1 MANPKFSNLS
11 IRTQLILLAV
21 LLTLPAL
28 GIILYSGL
36 EDRSAD
42 YQHAVIESQRL
53 ADGLAA
59 QQEMLT
65 SDAKLLGT
73 LLAGLPEVKNRD
85 LDNLQAILAEIHKQS
100 PQYINILVT
109 DADGQVWA
117 SAVPA
122 DKYGSVADR
131 RYFKSAQQ
139 TKRFSSGEFVIS
151 RSMNKTTIHMAYP
164 LLDQKEFNGAIILAF
179 DLDVMRTILEQAQ
192 SPHDANYVFVD
203 HNGIIVNRGKD
214 PATLIGKPIP
224 PDTLKY
230 MEDGPDKE
238 SFEFLRRD
246 GDNRITTYRK
256 LWLPGEQKPYM
267 YVRAGISKKEVLAM
281 SKRALVVNVST
292 FLLFVLLSLLVAF
305 VVGKRSIVD
314 RITMLKRASQRL
326 ASGELDIRVSSQIS
340 GGELGSLA
348 ETFDLMAQKLG
359 EREKNLLEANRELEA
374 FSYSLSHDLRS
385 YLTRITLAGES
396 LQEFDGE
403 HLSHEGRHC
412 QQAILDTCQGMDDLI
427 ATMLT
432 LAQISR
438 QELQLEEIDLSSLA
452 EKICSELAMTNPG
465 RTLRFNISPGL
476 QVTGDA
482 DLLQVALENL
492 LGNACKYTEGKG
504 EAHISLSSR
513 LQDGHLTF
521 VVADNGTGF
530 DMAEAEKLFRPFQRL
545 SSASSFHGFGIGL
558 TTVERIIKRHGGEI
572 WAEAVPG
579 EGATFYFTI
588 S

>member
-36 EDRSAD
+36 ESRSDD
-42 YQHAVIESQRL
+42 YQQAVIESQAL
-53 ADGLAA
+53 ADGLAT
-59 QQEMLT
+59 QQEILT
-65 SDAKLLGT
+65 NETKLLCI

-85 LDNLQAILAEIHKQS
+85 VDNLNAIIAEIHKQS
-100 PQYINILVT
+100 PQYINIRVA
-109 DADGQVWA
+109 DAEGLVWA

-122 DKYGSVADR
+122 NKYESVNDR
-131 RYFKSAQQ
+131 RFFKSVQQ
-139 TKRFSSGEFVIS
+139 TKRFSSGEFVVSGQLI
-151 RSMNKTTIHMAYP
+151 KPTIHMAYP
-164 LLDQKEFNGAIILAF
+164 LLDHDEFNGAIILGF
-179 DLDVMRTILEQAQ
+179 DLDVMRTILEHAQ
-192 SPHDANYVFVD
+192 LPHDANYVFVD

-224 PDTLKY
+224 EDSLKY
-230 MEDGPDKE
+230 MEGGPDKE

-246 GDNRITTYRK
+246 GDTRITTYRK
-256 LWLPGEQKPYM
+256 LWLPGEKKPYM
-267 YVRAGISKKEVLAM
+267 YVRAGISKKEVLAI
-281 SKRALVVNVST
+281 SSRALVVNVST
-292 FLLFVLLSLLVAF
+292 FLLFVVLSFLIAF
-305 VVGKRSIVD
+305 FVGKRSIVD
-314 RITMLKRASQRL
+314 RITILKGASKRL
-326 ASGELDIRVSSQIS
+326 AIGDLDVRISNQIS
-340 GGELGSLA
+340 GGELGGLA
-348 ETFDLMAQKLG
+348 ETFDLMAH
-359 EREKNLLEANRELEA
+359 EIENREKNLQEANRELEA

-385 YLTRITLAGES
+385 YLTRITLAGEA
-396 LQEFDGE
+396 LQELDGE
-403 HLSHEGRHC
+403 HLSPDGRHC
-412 QQAILDTCQGMDDLI
+412 QQEILDTCQGMEDLI

-432 LAQISR
+432 LAKISR
-438 QELQLEEIDLSSLA
+438 QDLQFEEIDLSRLA
-452 EKICSELAMTNPG
+452 EKICSELALTNLG
-465 RTLRFNISPGL
+465 RTLRFNISSGL

-492 LGNACKYTEGKG
+492 LGNACKYTEGKD
-504 EAHISLSSR
+504 EAHISLSSK

-521 VVADNGTGF
+521 AVADNGTGF

-545 SSASSFHGFGIGL
+545 SSANTFPGFGIGL
-558 TTVERIIKRHGGEI
+558 TTVERIIKRHGGDI